1 MDHLRRQKNKNKQ
14 LKNTNLEL
22 ENDIT
27 EINISI
33 TGMDSFKKKEKTKKG
48 TITKTLGMID
58 TTDTID

>member
-33 TGMDSFKKKEKTKKG
+33 TGMDSFKKKEKTN
-48 TITKTLGMID
+48 TWND
-58 TTDTID
+58 